1 LVGHNAL
8 DRVTKV
14 YTEPHKVLDHLN
26 THVLALLRKDVQTV
40 ASIPDD
46 LVRDLALSVEGVGP
60 AGGRDIGGQDGMD
73 LGMAAV
79 NWETM
84 MLEYAGANN
93 PLYVVR
99 RGELQEL
106 KPNKFAICSFEPNT
120 KNYDVQKFPLESGD
134 TLFLATGR
142 VCGPIRRTA
151 WQEVHAPPLQRVV
164 GGNGFVAGDGA

>member
-1 LVGHNAL
+1 
-8 DRVTKV
+8 
-14 YTEPHKVLDHLN
+14 
-26 THVLALLRKDVQTV
+26 
-40 ASIPDD
+40 
-46 LVRDLALSVEGVGP
+46 
-60 AGGRDIGGQDGMD
+60 MD

-120 KNYDVQKFPLESGD
+120 KNYDVQKFPWNRATRCSWPRTGLWTNSAGRMARNSCAAASGSCWWKR
-134 TLFLATGR
+134 LPCR
-142 VCGPIRRTA
+142 
-151 WQEVHAPPLQRVV
+151 
-164 GGNGFVAGDGA
+164 